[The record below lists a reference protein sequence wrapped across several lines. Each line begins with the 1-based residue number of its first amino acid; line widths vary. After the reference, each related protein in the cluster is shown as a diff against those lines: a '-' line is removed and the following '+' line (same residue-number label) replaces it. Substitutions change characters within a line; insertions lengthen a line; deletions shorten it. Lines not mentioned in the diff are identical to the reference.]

1 MSNPAAPATSLAM
14 IGLGRM
20 GANMS
25 RRLARAGITVH
36 GFDGDPNARA
46 QLVDESGVHTYAS
59 LDEAVARLTL
69 PRVVWVMLPAGEI
82 TDATIQH
89 LAVTLSADDLVVD
102 GGNANYL
109 ESQRRGAM
117 LAAKG
122 IGFVDCGV
130 SGGVHGLAKGYC
142 LMLGGSAQAI
152 NRLDAVIR
160 ALAPPSGLGWA
171 HCGGIGAG
179 HFAKMVHNGIEYGMM
194 QALAEG
200 FALLTRRDD
209 LVSEPAAVAQAW
221 REGSVI
227 RSWLLDLAADALAD
241 PQSLAEA
248 APFVA
253 DSGEGRWTV
262 DEAIRQGTP
271 IPVIAAS
278 LFARFDSQGHADP
291 ANRLLAMM
299 RRGFGGHAV
308 RHAGS

>member
-1 MSNPAAPATSLAM
+1 MSQRPAPATSLAM

-25 RRLARAGITVH
+25 RRLARAGLTVH

-46 QLVDESGVHTYAS
+46 QLADESGVHIYAS
-59 LDEAVARLTL
+59 LDEAIARLAA
-69 PRVVWVMLPAGEI
+69 PRVAWVMLPAGEI
-82 TDATIQH
+82 TDTTISH
-89 LAVTLSADDLVVD
+89 LAATLAPGDLVVD

-109 ESQRRGAM
+109 DSQRRGAM
-117 LAAKG
+117 LAARG

-142 LMLGGSAQAI
+142 LMLGGDAQAI
-152 NRLDAVIR
+152 GLLDTVIR
-160 ALAPPSGLGWA
+160 ALAPPSGRGWA

-179 HFAKMVHNGIEYGMM
+179 HFSKMVHNGIEYGMM

-209 LVSEPAAVAQAW
+209 LVSEPADVAQAW

-227 RSWLLDLAADALAD
+227 RSWLLDLAADALTD
-241 PQSLAEA
+241 PQSLADA

-271 IPVIAAS
+271 IPAIAAA

-308 RHAGS
+308 RQAGS

>member
-1 MSNPAAPATSLAM
+1 MNRQSVPARSLAM

-25 RRLARAGITVH
+25 RRLARHGVAVH
-36 GFDGDPNARA
+36 GFDGDSAARA
-46 QLVDESGVHTYAS
+46 S
-59 LDEAVARLTL
+59 LEQEPRVVTHLSLAAAIAALPS
-69 PRVVWVMLPAGEI
+69 PRVVWLMLPADE
-82 TDATIQH
+82 ATESALLEAIGH
-89 LAVTLSADDLVVD
+89 LAPGDLVVD

-109 ESQRRGAM
+109 DSQRHAAQ
-117 LAAKG
+117 LAEHG
-122 IGFVDCGV
+122 IQFVDCGV
-130 SGGVHGLAKGYC
+130 SGGVHGLANGYC
-142 LMLGGSAQAI
+142 LMVGGQTESVAL
-152 NRLDAVIR
+152 LDSIIR
-160 ALAPPSGLGWA
+160 ALAPESGAGWA

-200 FALLTRRDD
+200 FALLGGRPD
-209 LVSEPAAVAQAW
+209 LIGDQAALAQAW
-221 REGSVI
+221 RQGSVI
-227 RSWLLDLAADALAD
+227 RSWLLDLTADALRD
-241 PQSLAEA
+241 PRAIAEV

-271 IPVIAAS
+271 VPVIAAA

-291 ANRLLAMM
+291 SNRLLAMM

-308 RHAGS
+308 RQSDS

>member
-1 MSNPAAPATSLAM
+1 MNASSSTARAVAM

-25 RRLARAGITVH
+25 RRLARHGLSVH
-36 GFDGDPNARA
+36 GFDGDPAARA
-46 QLVDESGVHTYAS
+46 ALADEPGFNAHAS
-59 LDEAVARLTL
+59 FDATIAALAA
-69 PRVVWVMLPAGEI
+69 PRVVWLMLPAGDI
-82 TDATIQH
+82 TETT
-89 LAVTLSADDLVVD
+89 LAQAAEQLSPGDLVVD

-109 ESQRRGAM
+109 DSQRRAAL
-117 LAAKG
+117 LANRN

-130 SGGVHGLAKGYC
+130 SGGVHGLAQGYC
-142 LMLGGSAQAI
+142 LMLGGSRESIDTLSPA
-152 NRLDAVIR
+152 IR
-160 ALAPPSGLGWA
+160 ALAPDSGAGWV
-171 HCGGIGAG
+171 HCGDVGAG

-200 FALLTRRDD
+200 CALLTRRAELIND
-209 LVSEPAAVAQAW
+209 PAAIAQAW

-227 RSWLLDLAADALAD
+227 RSWLLDLTAGALAD
-241 PQSLAEA
+241 PESLSAA

-271 IPVIAAS
+271 IPVIAAA

-308 RHAGS
+308 RQA

>member
-1 MSNPAAPATSLAM
+1 MNRQSLPARSLAM

-25 RRLARAGITVH
+25 RRLARHGVAVH
-36 GFDGDPNARA
+36 GFDGDSAARA
-46 QLVDESGVHTYAS
+46 LLEQEPGVVTHTS
-59 LDEAVARLTL
+59 LAAALAAL
-69 PRVVWVMLPAGEI
+69 PSPRVVWLMLPAGE
-82 TDATIQH
+82 ATESALLEATGH
-89 LAVTLSADDLVVD
+89 LAPGDLVVD

-109 ESQRRGAM
+109 DSQRHATL
-117 LAAKG
+117 LAEHG
-122 IGFVDCGV
+122 IQFVDCGV
-130 SGGVHGLAKGYC
+130 SGGVHGLANGYC
-142 LMLGGSAQAI
+142 LMVGGRVESVELLQTI
-152 NRLDAVIR
+152 IR
-160 ALAPPSGLGWA
+160 ALAPESGAGWA
-171 HCGGIGAG
+171 HCGDIGAG

-200 FALLTRRDD
+200 FALLGGRPDLIRDQ
-209 LVSEPAAVAQAW
+209 AALAQAW
-221 REGSVI
+221 RQGSVI
-227 RSWLLDLAADALAD
+227 RSWLLDLTADALRD
-241 PQSLAEA
+241 PGALAEV

-271 IPVIAAS
+271 VPVIAAA

-308 RHAGS
+308 RQSDA

>member
-1 MSNPAAPATSLAM
+1 MSPSAAPATSLAM
-14 IGLGRM
+14 LGLGRM

-46 QLVDESGVHTYAS
+46 QLADESGVHTYAS
-59 LDEAVARLTL
+59 LDETVARLAL

-82 TDATIQH
+82 TDATINH
-89 LAVTLSADDLVVD
+89 LAATLAADDLVID

-109 ESQRRGAM
+109 DSQRRGTV
-117 LAAKG
+117 LAARG

-142 LMLGGSAQAI
+142 LMLGGSAPAI
-152 NRLDAVIR
+152 HRLDAVIR

-171 HCGGIGAG
+171 HCGEIGAG

-241 PQSLAEA
+241 PQSLADA

-308 RHAGS
+308 RQTGS

>member
-46 QLVDESGVHTYAS
+46 QLADESGVHTYAS

-89 LAVTLSADDLVVD
+89 LAVTLAADDLVID

-109 ESQRRGAM
+109 DSQRRGTV
-117 LAAKG
+117 LAARG

-142 LMLGGSAQAI
+142 LMLGGSAPAI

-171 HCGGIGAG
+171 HCGEIGAG

-241 PQSLAEA
+241 PQSLADA

-308 RHAGS
+308 RQTGS

>member
-1 MSNPAAPATSLAM
+1 MSSSPSPIRSLAM

-25 RRLARAGITVH
+25 RRLARHGFVVH
-36 GFDGDPNARA
+36 GFDGDPEAR
-46 QLVDESGVHTYAS
+46 QKLGDEPGVTTHAS
-59 LDEAVARLTL
+59 LAQALAQRSA
-69 PRVVWVMLPAGEI
+69 PRVVWLMLPAGEI
-82 TDATIQH
+82 TDATIGEAADL
-89 LAVTLSADDLVVD
+89 LAPGDLIVD

-109 ESQRRGAM
+109 DSQRRGAM
-117 LAAKG
+117 LGERG

-130 SGGVHGLAKGYC
+130 SGGVHGLANGYC
-142 LMLGGSAQAI
+142 LMLGGQDRFIAL
-152 NRLDAVIR
+152 LDGVIR
-160 ALAPPSGLGWA
+160 ALAPASGQGWA
-171 HCGGIGAG
+171 HCGAVGAG

-200 FALLTRRDD
+200 FALLTRRSD
-209 LVSEPAAVAQAW
+209 LISDPAGIAHAW

-227 RSWLLDLAADALAD
+227 RSWLLDLTAQALDD
-241 PQSLAEA
+241 PQALAEA

-271 IPVIAAS
+271 IPAIAAA

-308 RHAGS
+308 RTTGT

>member
-1 MSNPAAPATSLAM
+1 M

-46 QLVDESGVHTYAS
+46 QLADESGVHTYAS
-59 LDEAVARLTL
+59 LDEAVARLAS

-82 TDATIQH
+82 TDTTIHH
-89 LAVTLSADDLVVD
+89 LAATLAADDLVID

-109 ESQRRGAM
+109 DSQRRGAM
-117 LAAKG
+117 LAARG

-142 LMLGGSAQAI
+142 LMLGGSAQSI
-152 NRLDAVIR
+152 SRLDAVIR
-160 ALAPPSGLGWA
+160 ALVPPSGLGWA
-171 HCGGIGAG
+171 HCGAIGAG

-241 PQSLAEA
+241 PQSLADA

-271 IPVIAAS
+271 IPAIAAS

-308 RHAGS
+308 RQTGS

>member
-1 MSNPAAPATSLAM
+1 MNTHPSPLASLAM
-14 IGLGRM
+14 VGLGRM

-25 RRLARAGITVH
+25 RRLARHGVAVH
-36 GFDGDPNARA
+36 GFDGDGAARA
-46 QLVDESGVHTYAS
+46 ALEGEPGVQAHAS
-59 LDEAVARLTL
+59 LEHAVAALAA
-69 PRVVWVMLPAGEI
+69 PRIVWLMLPAGEI
-82 TDATIQH
+82 TESTLQH
-89 LAVTLSADDLVVD
+89 AITLLSPGDLVVD

-109 ESQRRGAM
+109 DSQRRAAL
-117 LAAKG
+117 LAAHG
-122 IGFVDCGV
+122 IDFADCGV
-130 SGGVHGLAKGYC
+130 SGGVHGLANGYC
-142 LMLGGSAQAI
+142 LMVGASAHSI
-152 NRLDAVIR
+152 ERLAPLIR
-160 ALAPPSGLGWA
+160 ALAPASGGGWA
-171 HCGGIGAG
+171 HCGGAGAG

-200 FALLTRRDD
+200 FALLERRPD
-209 LVSEPAAVAQAW
+209 LVDQPAAIANAW

-227 RSWLLDLAADALAD
+227 RSWLLDLTAGALAD
-241 PQSLAEA
+241 PDALQAA

-271 IPVIAAS
+271 IPVIAAA

-308 RHAGS
+308 LPSAP

>member
-1 MSNPAAPATSLAM
+1 MSSSPSPSHCLAM

-25 RRLARAGITVH
+25 RRLARHGLAVR
-36 GFDGDPNARA
+36 GFDGDPEARRK
-46 QLVDESGVHTYAS
+46 LLDEPGVTVHES
-59 LDEAVARLTL
+59 LAEAVAALPA
-69 PRVVWVMLPAGEI
+69 PRVVWLMLPAGEI
-82 TDATIQH
+82 TDATLDQAAA
-89 LAVTLSADDLVVD
+89 LLSPGDLIVD

-109 ESQRRGAM
+109 DSQRRGAR
-117 LAAKG
+117 LAERG

-130 SGGVHGLAKGYC
+130 SGGVHGLANGYC
-142 LMLGGSAQAI
+142 LMLGGHADSIAL
-152 NRLDAVIR
+152 LDAVIG
-160 ALAPPSGLGWA
+160 ALAPPSGRGWA
-171 HCGGIGAG
+171 HCGAIGSG

-200 FALLTRRDD
+200 CALLSRRSD
-209 LVSEPAAVAQAW
+209 LINDPADIAHAW

-227 RSWLLDLAADALAD
+227 RSWLLDLTAQALED
-241 PQSLAEA
+241 PQSLAEV

-253 DSGEGRWTV
+253 DSGEGRWAV

-271 IPVIAAS
+271 IPVIAAA
-278 LFARFDSQGHADP
+278 LFTRFDSQGHADP

-308 RHAGS
+308 RATGP